1 MFHDAYNPAPMSQEA
16 NKSSSAAD
24 VLPDER
30 TGRFVLV
37 LA

>member
-1 MFHDAYNPAPMSQEA
+1 MFHDAYNPAPMTNEA
-16 NKSSSAAD
+16 NASSRAAD

-37 LA
+37 LR